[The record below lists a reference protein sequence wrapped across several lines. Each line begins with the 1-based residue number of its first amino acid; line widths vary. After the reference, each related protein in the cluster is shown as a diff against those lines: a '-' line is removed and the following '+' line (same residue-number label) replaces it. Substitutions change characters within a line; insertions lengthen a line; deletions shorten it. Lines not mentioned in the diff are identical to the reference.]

1 MLLSAP
7 IDAVLRDL
15 ETFGR
20 ENDAHIADR
29 ARKMLNLE
37 RETAEVLH
45 LLIRGGNR
53 RRVLEIGTS
62 NGYSAIWIAA
72 ALPAGCVLET
82 VERDEEKV
90 AEARRN
96 LERTG
101 LSERVRIYQ
110 GEATATVA
118 GLSGPF
124 DCVFFDADR
133 TSAPEQLRLL
143 LPKLASDCL
152 LLADNALSHPFE
164 IAAYCA
170 AVAGMSDFVSTTL
183 PIGKGLHIAH
193 RR

>member
-20 ENDAHIADR
+20 ENDAHITDR

-37 RETAEVLH
+37 RETAELLH

-118 GLSGPF
+118 SLSGLF

-170 AVAGMSDFVSTTL
+170 AVASLSDFISTTL